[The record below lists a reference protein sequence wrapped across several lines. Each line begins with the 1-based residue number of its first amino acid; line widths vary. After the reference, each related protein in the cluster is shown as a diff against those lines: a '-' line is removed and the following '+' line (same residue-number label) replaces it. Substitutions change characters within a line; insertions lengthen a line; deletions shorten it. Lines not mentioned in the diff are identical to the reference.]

1 MILKV
6 EFSASFIHLIQ
17 DFYILNLKKISINMN
32 YILKINS
39 HYVCSRKFNLSGS
52 VSFSDIRDAAL
63 DEMVAD
69 FMAGE

>member
-1 MILKV
+1 MEV
-6 EFSASFIHLIQ
+6 LIQ
-17 DFYILNLKKISINMN
+17 DFYFLNDNKKKICINMN

-39 HYVCSRKFNLSGS
+39 HYVCSREFNLSGS
-52 VSFSDIRDAAL
+52 VSYSDIRDAAL